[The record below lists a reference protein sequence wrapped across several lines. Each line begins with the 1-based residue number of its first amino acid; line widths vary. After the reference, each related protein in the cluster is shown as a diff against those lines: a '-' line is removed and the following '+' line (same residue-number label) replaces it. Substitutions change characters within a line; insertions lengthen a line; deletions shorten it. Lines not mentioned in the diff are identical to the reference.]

1 MKAIKLLAMV
11 VVLATFASCG
21 IFKNKSKQKHK
32 LEIVEGVKIEKK
44 VEESSS
50 SLTKVK
56 EREIDK
62 GTVVT
67 ERTTTATTT
76 TVGNKGKVVIKKGDL
91 KPGENYLRDSAGP
104 LVKAILDTLNKTLT
118 LEIDQPSTT
127 TQSVTNE
134 KIYENKDVSKEKEEE
149 KQESANKQVALTVDS
164 TRREIQQ
171 DSSSQSTPSTKG
183 MLWFWIGLGVFVLMV
198 VIIGAWW
205 FFGIGR
211 RK

>member
-21 IFKNKSKQKHK
+21 IFKKKSKEKHK

-50 SLTKVK
+50 SKTKVT
-56 EREIDK
+56 EREINK

-67 ERTTTATTT
+67 ERTTTTTT
-76 TVGNKGKVVIKKGDL
+76 TTDGSKGKVVIKKGDL

-134 KIYENKDVSKEKEEE
+134 KIYENKDLTKEKEEE

-164 TRREIQQ
+164 TRREVQQ

-183 MLWFWIGLGVFVLMV
+183 MLWFWVGLGVFVLMV

-205 FFGIGR
+205 FFGI
-211 RK
+211 KSKK